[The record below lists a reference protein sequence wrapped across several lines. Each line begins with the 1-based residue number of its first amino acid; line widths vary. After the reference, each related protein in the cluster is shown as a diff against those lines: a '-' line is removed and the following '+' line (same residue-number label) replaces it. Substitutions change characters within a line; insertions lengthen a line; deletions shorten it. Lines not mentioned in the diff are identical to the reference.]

1 MAGGTSARRSHGLLM
16 LPMGLCAPAHRAA
29 VAEPLH
35 LHLRAAGALPPYFG
49 AGGSRMGDL
58 TSMMVYGAPGLLF
71 LSVDYR
77 DLGPRFALEIVKRPR
92 AAAARW

>member
-1 MAGGTSARRSHGLLM
+1 
-16 LPMGLCAPAHRAA
+16 
-29 VAEPLH
+29 
-35 LHLRAAGALPPYFG
+35 
-49 AGGSRMGDL
+49 MGDL

-77 DLGPRFALEIVKRPR
+77 DLGPRFALDLEIVKRPR